1 MSAQTT
7 APAPGGTLVRVSSDV
22 ERPLKYYPCQLWFE
36 DPKWSIARAPSI
48 AAAAISEPEQASGA
62 ANSVQEKVVRTTPCP
77 RHGASR
83 TNLSYSS
90 PTVPA
95 SEDPSTRRQINYST
109 KHDTFLRPSR
119 VRSRAD
125 DSIKATHAQDAAARK
140 NSNSPNG
147 RLSRPDQSRRS
158 SPQRLRET
166 IAAAR
171 KSSILPPRRAIVAKV
186 VAGHDVFAEPTG
198 VIEEGRVR
206 CLGLTSQPSFG
217 ALGAP
222 ESTDDAERDDH
233 FGLSLNS
240 DTHRWVKNVIGAT
253 GRSKSKSPLVPLPL
267 CVPKTCEGSPLPRSL
282 AGPRL
287 EMRAHCRRPCASA
300 SPTANSPHC

>member
-1 MSAQTT
+1 MSAQKM

-48 AAAAISEPEQASGA
+48 AAAATSEPEQASGA

-77 RHGASR
+77 RQGASR
-83 TNLSYSS
+83 ANFSYLS

-95 SEDPSTRRQINYST
+95 SEDPSTRRQIHYST
-109 KHDTFLRPSR
+109 KHDTFVRPSR
-119 VRSRAD
+119 VRSRTDA
-125 DSIKATHAQDAAARK
+125 SVKATPAQHAAARK
-140 NSNSPNG
+140 SSDSVNG
-147 RLSRPDQSRRS
+147 RLSKPDQSRRS

-171 KSSILPPRRAIVAKV
+171 KSSIFANVAKV

-222 ESTDDAERDDH
+222 GSSDDAERDDH

-240 DTHRWVKNVIGAT
+240 DTHRWFKDVIGAT
-253 GRSKSKSPLVPLPL
+253 GRSNSKSPLVPLPP
-267 CVPKTCEGSPLPRSL
+267 CVPKTCKGSPLPRSL